1 MRIISETASEDLSGD
16 TLFPQY
22 GSFDTIRSSS
32 EYLVSSL
39 TLGTMTEAFLQVV
52 EGESQDVDS
61 FVMQLDAGDTYQVVF
76 SSVET
81 EQFLSNRG
89 MTVFGTDGGYEGLIL
104 NDYGNT
110 FSPSGTLTSL
120 TFTPE
125 KSGDYL
131 LFSSFGNR
139 GGPVT
144 ASYGLTLEKVN
155 DVTPW
160 DISLSRNGMGAKAVI
175 ASGDEMIQAGT
186 AITISL
192 TFDTSN
198 ITFDDVRMLVSGSM
212 STSISSSNNVTTLS
226 ITLAASQAVTLQEL
240 VEISFYGTDNA
251 GTLEVSYGSVRVGGT
266 SAIVEIG
273 DPISTPGNMVLSGT
287 AGDDLLSGD
296 IGNDRL
302 SGLAGDDTLVGN
314 AGDDVLDGAAGADE
328 LIGGAGNDTYIVDNV
343 GDKVIEA
350 AGNGIDTVRA
360 SISQALTSNV
370 ENLFLTGSVNI
381 NGTGNALA
389 NRLTG
394 NTGNNVL
401 DGRIGA
407 DTMEGGAG
415 NDTYIVDNGGD
426 RVIEVAGGGTDTV
439 YASVSYTLA
448 DHVENLVLTG
458 AGQLNGTGN
467 ALNNRLTGNA
477 GNNILN
483 GGLGADTLEGGA
495 GNDTYIVDN
504 VGDRVIEA
512 AGGGKDIVKA
522 TVSYTLAANVEDLVL
537 TGSSNVNGTG
547 NVLNNRLTGN
557 AGNNVLNGGLGADM
571 LEGGTGNDTYIVD
584 NISDRVIENVGNGT
598 DTVRASVSHTL
609 AANVENLV
617 LTGDVHLNGTGNAI
631 ANRLAGSAG
640 NNVLSGNQG
649 ADTLIGN
656 AGNDSLFGGD
666 GNDRL
671 LGGFGFDRL
680 FGGTGNDFLD
690 GGFGG
695 DRLEAGAG
703 NDTLAGG
710 AGNDVLFGGL
720 GNDRLVGGLG
730 KDQLT
735 GGMGAD
741 QFVFTNQFDSGA
753 GAAGR
758 DVITDFNRVQ
768 GDRINLAAMDANLRL
783 AGNQALKFVDT
794 DGFSGSAGELRYQ
807 HGNGTTLISADLDGD
822 RRADFSIELSRQI
835 TLHENDFFL

>member
-1 MRIISETASEDLSGD
+1 MFPNLY
-16 TLFPQY
+16 PQY
-22 GSFDTIRSSS
+22 GDFDTIRSSG

-39 TLGTMTEAFLQVV
+39 TLGTMTEAFLQVS
-52 EGESQDVDS
+52 EEESQDVDS
-61 FVMQLDAGDTYQVVF
+61 FVMELDAGDTYQVVF
-76 SSVET
+76 SSAET

-89 MTVFGTDGGYEGLIL
+89 MTVFGTDGRFVDLIL

-125 KSGDYL
+125 KSGEYL
-131 LFSSFGNR
+131 LFSSFSNW

-144 ASYGLTLEKVN
+144 ASYGLTLEKVD

-160 DISLSRNGMGAKAVI
+160 DISLSRDGMGAKAVI
-175 ASGDEMIQAGT
+175 ASGDEMIRAGT
-186 AITISL
+186 AVTISL

-240 VEISFYGTDNA
+240 VEVSFYGTGNA
-251 GTLEVSYGSVRVGGT
+251 GTLEVSHGSVRVGGT
-266 SAIVEIG
+266 SAIVDIG

-287 AGDDLLSGD
+287 AGSDLLTGD

-302 SGLAGDDTLVGN
+302 SGLAGDDTIVGN
-314 AGDDVLDGAAGADE
+314 AGDDVLDGGAGADE

-350 AGNGIDTVRA
+350 PGNGTDTARV
-360 SISQALTSNV
+360 STSQALTSNV
-370 ENLFLTGSVNI
+370 ENLVLTGSSNI

-407 DTMEGGAG
+407 DTMEGGVG

-426 RVIEVAGGGTDTV
+426 RVIEATGGGTDTV

-448 DHVENLVLTG
+448 DHVEYLVLTG
-458 AGQLNGTGN
+458 TGTGQLNGTGN

-477 GNNILN
+477 GNNVLN

-495 GNDTYIVDN
+495 GNDTYIVDK
-504 VGDRVIEA
+504 VGDRVIENVGSGTDTVRA
-512 AGGGKDIVKA
+512 S
-522 TVSYTLAANVEDLVL
+522 VSYTLAANVEDLVL
-537 TGSSNVNGTG
+537 TGSANVNGIG

-584 NISDRVIENVGNGT
+584 NISDRVIENVGSGT

-617 LTGDVHLNGTGNAI
+617 LTGGVHLNGTGNAI
-631 ANRLAGSAG
+631 ANRLAGNAG

-690 GGFGG
+690 GGLGG

-710 AGNDVLFGGL
+710 AGNDALFGGL
-720 GNDRLVGGLG
+720 GNDRLVGGSG

-741 QFVFTNQFDSGA
+741 QFVFTNQLDSGA

-768 GDRINLAAMDANLRL
+768 GDRINLAAIDANLPL
-783 AGNQALKFVDT
+783 AGNQAFEFVGT
-794 DGFSGSAGELRYQ
+794 DGFSGSAGEVRYQ

-822 RRADFSIELSRQI
+822 RRADFSIELSRQV